1 MDFEDSALLSLGTL
15 MECTL
20 DNLILL
26 VLVRA
31 GGEIASITYFGLA
44 RLGSPKVL
52 DLVGNVKIL
61 RFWSLLFL

>member
-1 MDFEDSALLSLGTL
+1 MDFDDSALLSFETL

-31 GGEIASITYFGLA
+31 GAEIASITYFGLA

-52 DLVGNVKIL
+52 DLVGKVKIL
-61 RFWSLLFL
+61 VFWSLLLL

>member
-1 MDFEDSALLSLGTL
+1 MDFDDSALLSLGTL

-26 VLVRA
+26 VLGRA
-31 GGEIASITYFGLA
+31 GAEIASITYFGLD
-44 RLGSPKVL
+44 RFGSPKGM

-61 RFWSLLFL
+61 MFWSLLFL